1 MFANLI
7 HSFFGGLQGNS
18 SKPTVA
24 ICQEDKPKTNE
35 TKEKYSDDI
44 KALTEKYGELKTGLC
59 IEIEL
64 SELLNIIPRDRR
76 RIDAYR
82 GLISYLQEKYGVI
95 LNIKSRKTK

>member
-1 MFANLI
+1 MLANLI

-18 SKPTVA
+18 SKPSVP

-64 SELLNIIPRDRR
+64 SELLNIVSRERR

-82 GLISYLQEKYGVI
+82 GLISYLQEKYGVT
-95 LNIKSRKTK
+95 LTIKSRKTH